1 MMAEQVSHLEKETQR
16 IAHHLWTLARMPKG
30 GKEQF
35 LNEAEQ
41 IVKQR
46 GLYRLDSTQDA
57 LRRRENGEKFAVE
70 H

>member
-1 MMAEQVSHLEKETQR
+1 MATEIQR
-16 IAHHLWTLARMPKG
+16 VANLLWVLAKMPKG

-46 GLYRLDSTQDA
+46 GLYRPDSIQDA
-57 LRRRENGEKFAVE
+57 LRRRENGEKIAVE